1 MLKLFKPSDETKLVL
16 NTLDPASLIRTLSYI
31 GGGAHGKVYKIYNM
45 LDDQV
50 YSLKK
55 IDLID
60 EISEISSEDTFSSL
74 KDNWL
79 YSEHFEL
86 CSELKAQKGR
96 LYFDSIGR
104 YLSL

>member
-16 NTLDPASLIRTLSYI
+16 NTLNPASLIRILSYI

-55 IDLID
+55 KVPRKAALLLTKRSECIFIISYINLI
-60 EISEISSEDTFSSL
+60 SFFFYT
-74 KDNWL
+74 K
-79 YSEHFEL
+79 
-86 CSELKAQKGR
+86 
-96 LYFDSIGR
+96 
-104 YLSL
+104 